1 MFQNN
6 KLILLTFMGAIT
18 LSYASPSP
26 SPSPPPSTSPFPPPS
41 TSPFPPPSTSPFP
54 PPSTS
59 PSPPV
64 PSTPPPSFP
73 PPSPDDGI
81 YYVYAIDVIVPI
93 MFLSGILLAAYVL
106 FCNKKT
112 PPRPVIQPATQH
124 VEMPTV
130 YNTIPPLG
138 TQPASNLTIIPP
150 DDNGIVQPI
159 TPRTP
164 LTQSISRVVNLADM
178 QTIDTRNTNN
188 PFMTVV

>member
-18 LSYASPSP
+18 LSYATQSP
-26 SPSPPPSTSPFPPPS
+26 SPSPPPSTSPSPPPS
-41 TSPFPPPSTSPFP
+41 TSPSPPPSTSPSP

-73 PPSPDDGI
+73 PPSPDEI
-81 YYVYAIDVIVPI
+81 YHVYAIDVIVPI
-93 MFLSGILLAAYVL
+93 MFLSGILLAAYVF
-106 FCNKKT
+106 FCKKKN
-112 PPRPVIQPATQH
+112 PPRPVIQPAPQD

-138 TQPASNLTIIPP
+138 TQSASNLTIIPP
-150 DDNGIVQPI
+150 DYNGIVQPI

-164 LTQSISRVVNLADM
+164 LTQSTSRVVNLADM
-178 QTIDTRNTNN
+178 QTTDTRNTNN